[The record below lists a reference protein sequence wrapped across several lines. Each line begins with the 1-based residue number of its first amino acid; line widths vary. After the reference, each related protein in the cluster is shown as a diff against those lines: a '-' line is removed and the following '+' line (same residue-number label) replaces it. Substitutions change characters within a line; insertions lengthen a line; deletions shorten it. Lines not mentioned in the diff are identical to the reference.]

1 MFQFYTEIQM
11 TAFNQIFNFV
21 IYMSAKYNI
30 DESHGLSH
38 SMNVLNFA
46 NNIFESEKV
55 VKPYLNSYEH
65 IIYAAAALHDMCDK
79 KYMNEKEGVGEISEF
94 LKESIKYTPEDI
106 NAVKAIVTTMSYS
119 TVKKNGFPELGVF
132 QPCYH
137 IVREADLLSAYDFD
151 RCMIYKMKT
160 EDMTLED
167 AFIDADDL
175 FSKRV
180 LKHNEDNLF
189 VTNYSKTLSRSLEL
203 VAHDRIQ
210 TWRRLL
216 KIYL

>member
-1 MFQFYTEIQM
+1 M
-11 TAFNQIFNFV
+11 TTFNKIFGFV
-21 IYMSAKYNI
+21 VYMSAKYNI

-46 NNIFESEKV
+46 NNIFESEKDR
-55 VKPYLNSYEH
+55 KPYIKDHEH

-79 KYMNEKEGVGEISEF
+79 KYMDEKEGVGEISEF
-94 LKESIKYTPEDI
+94 LKESVKYTPEDI
-106 NAVKAIVTTMSYS
+106 NAVQSIVTTMSYS
-119 TVKKNGFPELGVF
+119 KVKKQGFPQLGAF
-132 QPCYH
+132 QPSYH

-160 EDMTLED
+160 QGMTLED

-175 FSKRV
+175 FQKRV
-180 LKHNEDNLF
+180 FKHNEDNLF
-189 VTNYSKTLSRSLEL
+189 ITDYSKNLSKNLEL
-203 VAHDRIQ
+203 VAHDRIR

>member
-1 MFQFYTEIQM
+1 
-11 TAFNQIFNFV
+11 
-21 IYMSAKYNI
+21 MSAKYNI

-79 KYMNEKEGVGEISEF
+79 KYVDEKEGVGEISEF
-94 LKESIKYTPEDI
+94 LQHSINYTPEDI
-106 NAVKAIVTTMSYS
+106 NAVQAIVTTMSYS
-119 TVKKNGFPELGVF
+119 KVKKEGFPELGVF
-132 QPCYH
+132 QPSYH

-160 EDMTLED
+160 QKMSLED
-167 AFIDADDL
+167 AFINADDL
-175 FSKRV
+175 FQKRIF
-180 LKHNEDNLF
+180 KHNEDKLF
-189 VTNYSKTLSRSLEL
+189 VTDYSKKLSKSLEL
-203 VAHDRIQ
+203 VAHDRIR

-216 KIYL
+216 KIYI

>member
-1 MFQFYTEIQM
+1 M
-11 TAFNQIFNFV
+11 TTFNKIFGFV
-21 IYMSAKYNI
+21 VYMSAKYNI

-38 SMNVLNFA
+38 SMNVLTFA
-46 NNIFESEKV
+46 NNIFESEKDR
-55 VKPYLNSYEH
+55 KPYLNSQEH

-119 TVKKNGFPELGVF
+119 TVKKNGFPQLGAF

-160 EDMTLED
+160 QGMTLED

-175 FSKRV
+175 FQKRV
-180 LKHNEDNLF
+180 FKHNEDNLF
-189 VTNYSKTLSRSLEL
+189 ITDYSKNLSKDLEL
-203 VAHDRIQ
+203 VAHDRIR